1 MAQKYVTVL
10 NTNDVLFGRGSG
22 PNDHEGNIKFRELV
36 SQRKTE
42 YMATNHRQTKAKI
55 ARSIVDTVLTNNG
68 RFLKKVEGE
77 ELKRLG
83 LPNGVDAYVM
93 ADEDTIMEKAKQA
106 LRQNRDKGDAKK
118 SPKPNSPRPVHSA
131 IDHTALLARQGPPI
145 VDPGAPVASPTFSR
159 PQMGMPDQYGSPG
172 GIVPPPPPSS
182 DILDTQPIPFQP
194 PGGGG
199 GVPEPLP
206 IQNLNVQQDAN
217 GEEFATYT
225 TTLSDSPAP
234 KRRDSALFMMQN
246 ANNMM
251 GDGTKRGS
259 LMSVGSFSTGSR
271 RGSAMGPRM
280 GSRRDSVKID
290 EVWRRDSMMGGG
302 RAESMQ
308 MSELMESFK
317 GMSTAGEGEFNSS
330 SDTIGTIEGG
340 GGNYH
345 MSGLSQMSLVS
356 MSSTNSLFR
365 MQSVEEGI
373 GRVSPMPVGGD
384 KKPPA
389 MHQDPRQ
396 FFRSQ
401 IGADP
406 GKPPNDS
413 AGMPPPQAGGDQQQP
428 NQQMLSQQQ
437 PVAAARQS
445 ITPQDLFNP
454 TALMASP
461 LESNPSMNFSGDP
474 RRLASMEELPDN
486 MSGLGGSSAS
496 VLRAL
501 GAGSSQASSGLMNFG
516 RTGSSMT
523 ASVFDINNMSQPATS
538 TGANG
543 GRILPTERR
552 NG

>member
-1 MAQKYVTVL
+1 MTVL
-10 NTNDVLFGRGSG
+10 NPNDVLFGRGSG

-55 ARSIVDTVLTNNG
+55 ARAIVDTVLNNNG

-77 ELKRLG
+77 ELKELG
-83 LPNGVDAYVM
+83 LPNGVDAYVL

-106 LRQNRDKGDAKK
+106 LRQNRDKGDGKR
-118 SPKPNSPRPVHSA
+118 SPKASPRPVHST
-131 IDHTALLARQGPPI
+131 IDHLDLMNRQGPPI

-159 PQMGMPDQYGSPG
+159 PQMVGNAYGSPNPNVG
-172 GIVPPPPPSS
+172 GIPPPPAN
-182 DILDTQPIPFQP
+182 DILDTQPIPYTAP
-194 PGGGG
+194 GVVGGGG
-199 GVPEPLP
+199 MPEPLP
-206 IQNLNVQQDAN
+206 IQNLNVHQDAN
-217 GEEFATYT
+217 GDEFATYT

-234 KRRDSALFMMQN
+234 KRRDSALYMMQN

-251 GDGTKRGS
+251 SDGTRLGS
-259 LMSVGSFSTGSR
+259 LGMSVGSFSTGGSR
-271 RGSAMGPRM
+271 RGSLMGPRM
-280 GSRRDSVKID
+280 GSRRESIKID
-290 EVWRRDSMMGGG
+290 DVWRRDSMMGGG

-340 GGNYH
+340 GGTYH

-373 GRVSPMPVGGD
+373 GRLSPTPVEGVGGGD
-384 KKPPA
+384 KKPSA
-389 MHQDPRQ
+389 AVQDPRQ
-396 FFRSQ
+396 FFRTQ
-401 IGADP
+401 IGADT
-406 GKPPNDS
+406 GTSNDRG
-413 AGMPPPQAGGDQQQP
+413 GMPPPDVNQHQQQRH
-428 NQQMLSQQQ
+428 QMQQQ
-437 PVAAARQS
+437 TVAASRQS

-454 TALMASP
+454 RALMASP
-461 LESNPSMNFSGDP
+461 LESNPSMNFSGEP
-474 RRLASMEELPDN
+474 RRLTSMEDLPDN
-486 MSGLGGSSAS
+486 LSGLGGSSAS

-501 GAGSSQASSGLMNFG
+501 GVGGSGAFSSQQSSGLMSFG

-523 ASVFDINNMSQPATS
+523 ASVFDINNTTPTS
-538 TGANG
+538 GS